1 MSNVST
7 VKNTKRTVDLGDGVE
22 REVILSLNAM
32 ADLEEKY
39 GSIEAAFAK
48 VQEGSVAAIRY
59 LLWCIL
65 VPDGDEDLTEKEVGK
80 LIRIDNLSDIMSN
93 LMDVLEEQM
102 PDGSTGPNQAAPT
115 NVVQLPNSNW

>member
-1 MSNVST
+1 MSNVSA

-80 LIRIDNLSDIMSN
+80 LIRIDNLSEIMGN
-93 LMDVLEEQM
+93 LMDVFEEQM
-102 PDGSTGPNQAAPT
+102 PDGSVAPNQETPT
-115 NVVQLPNSNW
+115 NVVQLPNSSW

>member
-1 MSNVST
+1 MSNVSA

-80 LIRIDNLSDIMSN
+80 LIRIDNLSEIMGN

-115 NVVQLPNSNW
+115 NVAQLPNSSW

>member
-1 MSNVST
+1 MSNVSA

-80 LIRIDNLSDIMSN
+80 LIRIDNLSEIMGN

-102 PDGSTGPNQAAPT
+102 PDGAMGPNQAAPT
-115 NVVQLPNSNW
+115 NVVQLPNSSW

>member
-1 MSNVST
+1 MSNVSA

-80 LIRIDNLSDIMSN
+80 LIRIDNLSEIMSN

-115 NVVQLPNSNW
+115 NVVQLPNSSW

>member
-1 MSNVST
+1 MSNVSA

-80 LIRIDNLSDIMSN
+80 LIRIDNLSEIMGN

-102 PDGSTGPNQAAPT
+102 PDGSTGPNQAAPA
-115 NVVQLPNSNW
+115 NVVPLPNSSW

>member
-1 MSNVST
+1 MSNVSA

-80 LIRIDNLSDIMSN
+80 LIRIDNLSEIMGN
-93 LMDVLEEQM
+93 LMDVFEEQM
-102 PDGSTGPNQAAPT
+102 PDGSTGPNQAAPAS
-115 NVVQLPNSNW
+115 VVQLPNSSW

>member
-1 MSNVST
+1 MSNVSA

-65 VPDGDEDLTEKEVGK
+65 VPDGDEDLTEKDVGK
-80 LIRIDNLSDIMSN
+80 LIRIDNLSEIMGN

-115 NVVQLPNSNW
+115 NVVQLPNSSW

>member
-1 MSNVST
+1 MSNVSA

-22 REVILSLNAM
+22 REVVLSLNAM

-80 LIRIDNLSDIMSN
+80 LIRIDNLSEIMGN

-115 NVVQLPNSNW
+115 NVVPLPNSSW

>member
-1 MSNVST
+1 MSNVSA

-22 REVILSLNAM
+22 REVVLSLNAM

-80 LIRIDNLSDIMSN
+80 LIRIDNLSEIMGN

-115 NVVQLPNSNW
+115 NVVQLPNSSW

>member
-1 MSNVST
+1 MSNVSA

-80 LIRIDNLSDIMSN
+80 LIRIDNLSEIMGN
-93 LMDVLEEQM
+93 LMDVFEEQM

-115 NVVQLPNSNW
+115 NVVPLPNSSW

>member
-1 MSNVST
+1 MSNVSA

-80 LIRIDNLSDIMSN
+80 LIRIDNLSEIMGS

-115 NVVQLPNSNW
+115 NVVQFPNSSW

>member
-1 MSNVST
+1 MSNVSA

-80 LIRIDNLSDIMSN
+80 LIRIDNLSEIMGN

-115 NVVQLPNSNW
+115 NVVQLPNNSW

>member
-1 MSNVST
+1 MSNVSA

-80 LIRIDNLSDIMSN
+80 LIRIDNLSEIMGN

-115 NVVQLPNSNW
+115 NVIQLPNSSW

>member
-1 MSNVST
+1 MSNVSA

-80 LIRIDNLSDIMSN
+80 LIRIDNLSEIMSN
-93 LMDVLEEQM
+93 LMDVLEEQL

-115 NVVQLPNSNW
+115 NVAQLPNSSW

>member
-80 LIRIDNLSDIMSN
+80 LIRIDNLSEIMSN

>member
-1 MSNVST
+1 MSNVSA

-80 LIRIDNLSDIMSN
+80 LIRIDNLSEIMGN

-115 NVVQLPNSNW
+115 NIVQLPNSDW

>member
-1 MSNVST
+1 MSNVSA

-80 LIRIDNLSDIMSN
+80 LIRIDNLSEIMGN

-102 PDGSTGPNQAAPT
+102 PDGSTGPNQATPT
-115 NVVQLPNSNW
+115 NVIQLPNSSW

>member
-1 MSNVST
+1 MSNVSA

-80 LIRIDNLSDIMSN
+80 LIRIDNLSEIMGT

-115 NVVQLPNSNW
+115 NVVQLPNSSW

>member
-1 MSNVST
+1 MSNVSA

-80 LIRIDNLSDIMSN
+80 LIRIDNLSEIMGN
-93 LMDVLEEQM
+93 RMDVLEEEM

-115 NVVQLPNSNW
+115 NVVQFPNSSW

>member
-1 MSNVST
+1 MSNVSA

-80 LIRIDNLSDIMSN
+80 LIRIDNLSEIMGS

-115 NVVQLPNSNW
+115 NVVPLPNSSW

>member
-1 MSNVST
+1 MSNVSA

-80 LIRIDNLSDIMSN
+80 LSRIENLSEIMGK
-93 LMDVLEEQM
+93 LMDVLEEQI

-115 NVVQLPNSNW
+115 NVAQLPNSGW

>member
-1 MSNVST
+1 MSNVSA

-59 LLWCIL
+59 LLWCVL

-80 LIRIDNLSDIMSN
+80 LIRIDNLSEIMGS

-115 NVVQLPNSNW
+115 NVGQLPNSNW

>member
-1 MSNVST
+1 MSNVSA
-7 VKNTKRTVDLGDGVE
+7 VKNKKRTVDVGDGVE
-22 REVILSLNAM
+22 REVSRSLNAM

-80 LIRIDNLSDIMSN
+80 LIRIDNLSEIMGN

-115 NVVQLPNSNW
+115 NVVQFPNSSW

>member
-1 MSNVST
+1 MSNVSA

-59 LLWCIL
+59 LLWCII

-80 LIRIDNLSDIMSN
+80 LIRIDNLSEIMGN

-115 NVVQLPNSNW
+115 NVAQLPNSSW

>member
-1 MSNVST
+1 MSNVSA

-80 LIRIDNLSDIMSN
+80 LIRIDNLSEIMSN

-102 PDGSTGPNQAAPT
+102 PDGSTSPNQAAPT
-115 NVVQLPNSNW
+115 NVVPLPNSSW

>member
-1 MSNVST
+1 MSNVSA

-80 LIRIDNLSDIMSN
+80 LIRIDNLSEIMGN

-115 NVVQLPNSNW
+115 NVISLPNSSW

>member
-1 MSNVST
+1 MSNVSA

-80 LIRIDNLSDIMSN
+80 LIRIDNLSEIMGN

-115 NVVQLPNSNW
+115 NIVQLPNSSW

>member
-1 MSNVST
+1 MSNVSA

-80 LIRIDNLSDIMSN
+80 LIRIDNLSDIMGS

-115 NVVQLPNSNW
+115 KVVQLPNSSW

>member
-1 MSNVST
+1 MSNVSA

-59 LLWCIL
+59 LLWCVL

-80 LIRIDNLSDIMSN
+80 LIRIDNLSEIMGS

>member
-1 MSNVST
+1 MSNVSA

-80 LIRIDNLSDIMSN
+80 LIRIDNLSEIMGS

-115 NVVQLPNSNW
+115 NVVPLPNSGW

>member
-1 MSNVST
+1 MSNVSA

-80 LIRIDNLSDIMSN
+80 LIRIDNLSEIMGS

-115 NVVQLPNSNW
+115 NVVQLPNSSW

>member
-1 MSNVST
+1 MSNVSA

-80 LIRIDNLSDIMSN
+80 LIRIDNLSEIMGN

-115 NVVQLPNSNW
+115 NVVQLPNSSW

>member
-1 MSNVST
+1 MSNVSA
-7 VKNTKRTVDLGDGVE
+7 VKNMKRTVDLGDGVE

-80 LIRIDNLSDIMSN
+80 LIRIDNLSEIMSN

-115 NVVQLPNSNW
+115 NVVQLPNSSW

>member
-1 MSNVST
+1 MSNVSA

-80 LIRIDNLSDIMSN
+80 LIRIDNLSEIMDN

-102 PDGSTGPNQAAPT
+102 PDGSTSPNQAAPT
-115 NVVQLPNSNW
+115 NVVQLPNSSW

>member
-1 MSNVST
+1 MSNVSA

-80 LIRIDNLSDIMSN
+80 LIRIDNLSEIMGN
-93 LMDVLEEQM
+93 LMDVFEEQM

-115 NVVQLPNSNW
+115 NVVQLPNSSW

>member
-1 MSNVST
+1 MSNVSA

-65 VPDGDEDLTEKEVGK
+65 VPDGDEDLTVSLFASTISVRLWAILWTSLKS
-80 LIRIDNLSDIMSN
+80 RC
-93 LMDVLEEQM
+93 LMVL
-102 PDGSTGPNQAAPT
+102 
-115 NVVQLPNSNW
+115 

>member
-1 MSNVST
+1 MSNVSA

-80 LIRIDNLSDIMSN
+80 LIRIDNLSEIMGN

-102 PDGSTGPNQAAPT
+102 PDGSTGPNQVAPT
-115 NVVQLPNSNW
+115 NVVPLPNSSW

>member
-1 MSNVST
+1 MSNVSA

-39 GSIEAAFAK
+39 GSIEAAVAK

-80 LIRIDNLSDIMSN
+80 LIRIDNLPEIMGS

-102 PDGSTGPNQAAPT
+102 PEGATGPNQATPT